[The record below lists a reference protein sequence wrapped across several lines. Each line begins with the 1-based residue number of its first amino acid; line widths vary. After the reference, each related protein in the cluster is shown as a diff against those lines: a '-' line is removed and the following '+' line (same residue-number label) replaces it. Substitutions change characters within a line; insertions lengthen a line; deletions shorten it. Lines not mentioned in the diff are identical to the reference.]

1 MSTWC
6 RARAPHSAAR
16 LPGASRTVV
25 RTRHST
31 VSRGDGAG
39 PAPADVTTGADAA
52 ASAWPSDT
60 APSPSPPAGTPLPV
74 GGGAWLCLRA
84 HQVWNAAVTARATA
98 EAINKYGPPGWCP
111 IRFATASATAT
122 AVNSAASSVTSRRQ
136 WWEWRAV
143 FLDVTSA
150 ASAASVMSVLPVLS
164 VMDSL

>member
-1 MSTWC
+1 MSTRC

-31 VSRGDGAG
+31 VSPGDGAG
-39 PAPADVTTGADAA
+39 PAPTGVLTGAVVA
-52 ASAWPSDT
+52 ASASAWRSGT
-60 APSPSPPAGTPLPV
+60 APSPSSSAGKPVPV

-98 EAINKYGPPGWCP
+98 EAISRYGPSGWCP

-136 WWEWRAV
+136 WWEWRVA
-143 FLDVTSA
+143 FLDVTS
-150 ASAASVMSVLPVLS
+150 VMSVLSALS